1 MTLAEIREHVVKR
14 SGRYDLVGT
23 TGGLPDFTVDNGI
36 DAYINEAMQYLCDR
50 LPELCETRY
59 VDGTVS
65 AGAYEITVDYLR
77 QAEMLR
83 LWDASKSLV
92 KPLMKSEAWMVD
104 NYAHVLGSADLEQ
117 GVPAHWCE
125 VSENAGG
132 SGGMSTSSRLGVLEF
147 IVSRMAGIEDTT
159 AAFAY
164 GVLGDGLVVTQTTG
178 FPTMA
183 VTVAEGIGFVDS
195 VPVALEA
202 VDLTEVMEAPNMYPR
217 IDKVCIGSDSILH
230 VVEGI
235 EAAAPVA
242 LATPTGYLL
251 LATIYHRV
259 GETHIHTVD
268 DGVNGYLTDA
278 RVWCNK

>member
-1 MTLAEIREHVVKR
+1 MTLAEIRELIVKR
-14 SGRYDLVGT
+14 SGRNDLVGT
-23 TGGLPDFTVDNGI
+23 TGGLPDYTVDAGI
-36 DAYINEAMQYLCDR
+36 DAYINEGMSYLCDR

-59 VDGTVS
+59 VEGTVS
-65 AGAYEITVDYLR
+65 AGAYEISADYLR
-77 QAEMLR
+77 RAEMLR

-104 NYAHVLGSADLEQ
+104 YYEHVLGSADLEQ
-117 GVPAHWCE
+117 GTPAHWCE

-147 IVSRMAGIEDTT
+147 IVSRMAGIEDNSG
-159 AAFAY
+159 AYHY
-164 GVLGDGLVVTQTTG
+164 GVGDGLAVTQTVG

-195 VPVALEA
+195 VPAALEA

-230 VVEGI
+230 VVEGL
-235 EAAAPVA
+235 EAAIPVA
-242 LATPTGYLL
+242 LATPAGYLL

-259 GETHIHTVD
+259 GELHIHTVD

-278 RVWCNK
+278 RVWCNP